1 MDFVPINYQKARKIP
16 DVHQITESTN
26 NQMNAL
32 LLPTYFPSIS
42 NFAAMAKADSIV
54 FEVED
59 NFQKQTNRNR
69 TYIYGPNGVLMLNI
83 PVKHSKERHI
93 KTKEIKL
100 ETAFDWQK
108 QHFKS
113 LEAAYR
119 TSPFFEYFEDALQPI
134 FNKKH
139 TFLIDLN
146 FETIAIV
153 SKCLG
158 MKLEF
163 EKTTEYFQEA
173 TNCIDFRNLANGKK
187 DTSLFNSYTQVFRD
201 KHGFINNLSI
211 LDLLFNEGRFALN
224 YLKEQQI

>member
-1 MDFVPINYQKARKIP
+1 
-16 DVHQITESTN
+16 
-26 NQMNAL
+26 MNAL

-69 TYIYGPNGVLMLNI
+69 TYIYSPNGILMLNI
-83 PVKHSKERHI
+83 PIKHSKEKYI
-93 KTKEIKL
+93 KTKDIKL

-134 FNKKH
+134 FTKKH

-158 MKLEF
+158 MNPDSYREEF
-163 EKTTEYFQEA
+163 EKTTEYFHEA
-173 TNCIDFRNLANGKK
+173 TNCLDFRNLADGKK
-187 DTSLFNSYTQVFRD
+187 DTSAFDSYTQVFGD
-201 KHGFINNLSI
+201 KHGFITNLSI
-211 LDLLFNEGRFALN
+211 LDLLFNEGRFALD
-224 YLKEQQI
+224 YLKEQGI